1 MLYILLFGLLFKEI
15 QSELV
20 EMLVSLVL
28 YGAKANEVSQIYLIA
43 SLASI
48 FSLFLCFLTF

>member
-1 MLYILLFGLLFKEI
+1 MPYIILFGLFFKEV

-28 YGAKANEVSQIYLIA
+28 YGAKANEVNQIYMIA
-43 SLASI
+43 ALASI
-48 FSLFLCFLTF
+48 SSLFLCFLTF

>member
-1 MLYILLFGLLFKEI
+1 MPYIILFGLFFKEV

-28 YGAKANEVSQIYLIA
+28 YGAKADEAHQIYLI
-43 SLASI
+43 SVLVSM
-48 FSLFLCFLTF
+48 FCLFLCFLTF

>member
-1 MLYILLFGLLFKEI
+1 MPYIILFGLFFKEV

-28 YGAKANEVSQIYLIA
+28 YGAKANEANQIYLIA
-43 SLASI
+43 ALVSI
-48 FSLFLCFLTF
+48 SSLFLCFLTF